1 MKKSLALFLVLAL
14 VFSFAVGCGKKTEE
28 PAANTEETT
37 AAAAAENKEPSGL
50 LTVGIQEAS
59 GNFNPLYYSSAYDG
73 NVVNLVFDS
82 LVNRNFEG
90 EFEPNVAESWE
101 FTNENKSIVFKLKND
116 ITFSDGTPLTAH
128 DVVFTY
134 QVIADPSYAGR
145 YGSLVKDMV
154 GYDEYYAKET
164 DKFEGVVALD
174 DYTVQFN
181 FKEALRSNFENCTS
195 AILPKHYYGKDFTV
209 GNTASVE
216 AITSAPLGSG
226 AYVLDSFK
234 EKELVYL
241 KRSTTYNRPGYM
253 IAEIIFKFVDQT
265 TDIVELTS
273 GNVDLLGGMIEPK
286 KIAEARTAGFS
297 LNQYNR
303 SGYGYVKTNCEYGPT
318 ADKLVRQALFYGFN
332 TAEFVNSY
340 FYDKDTDQVLATT
353 QFHPFSQISWA
364 VTPEVLA
371 QLTDYTFNLD
381 KAKALLDEAGWK
393 VGASGF
399 REKNGEI
406 MTLNIA
412 AMPDHDILN
421 TLIPMWERDWGKG
434 LNIKLNVAYLEFNTI
449 LDYVIYN
456 SDANVK
462 NWSLFFLATTIPSPD
477 PHSIYN
483 EFHSAY
489 IGSGKDNTSRYNN
502 PEVDKLLDEGKAILD
517 IEQAK
522 PKYGEILKILS
533 DDAVMMPVYANIYFD
548 LYAPKLK
555 NFKTSSLYLWDAA
568 LKDAYIEE

>member
-1 MKKSLALFLVLAL
+1 MKKSLALLLVLAL
-14 VFSFAVGCGKKTEE
+14 VFSFAVGCGKQTDE
-28 PAANTEETT
+28 PAGATEETT
-37 AAAAAENKEPSGL
+37 AAAEASNEPSGL
-50 LTVGIQEAS
+50 LTVGITEAS

-73 NVVNLVFDS
+73 NVVDLVFDG
-82 LVNRNFEG
+82 LVSRNFDG
-90 EFEPNVAESWE
+90 EFEPNVADSWE
-101 FTNENKSIVFKLKND
+101 YTNDNKSIVFKLKQD
-116 ITFSDGTPLTAH
+116 IVFSDGTPLTAH

-134 QVIADPSYAGR
+134 LVLADPSYTGR
-145 YGSLVKDMV
+145 YGSAIKDMV
-154 GYDEYYAKET
+154 SYDEYYAKET

-181 FKEALRSNFENCTS
+181 FKEALRSNFDNCAY
-195 AILPKHYYGKDFTV
+195 AILPKHYYGKDFTP

-216 AITSAPLGSG
+216 AITSAPIGSG
-226 AYVLDSFK
+226 PYLVDSFK
-234 EKELVYL
+234 EKELVFL
-241 KRSTTYNRPGYM
+241 KRNPQYNRGGYM
-253 IAEIIFKFVDQT
+253 IAEIILKFVDMT

-286 KIAEARTAGFS
+286 KISEARTNGFS
-297 LNQYNR
+297 INQYNR
-303 SGYGYVKTNCEYGPT
+303 SGYGYVKTNHEFGPT
-318 ADKLVRQALFYGFN
+318 SEKLVRQALFYGFN

-399 REKNGEI
+399 REKNGEV

-477 PHSIYN
+477 PHSIYS
-483 EFHSAY
+483 EFHSDY
-489 IGSGKDNTSRYNN
+489 VGSGKDNTSRYKNA
-502 PEVDKLLDEGKAILD
+502 EVDKLLDEAKAILD

-533 DDAVMMPVYANIYFD
+533 DDAVLMPVYANIYFD
-548 LYAPKLK
+548 LYAPKLQ
-555 NFKTSSLYLWDAA
+555 NFKTSSLYPWTAA
-568 LKDAYIEE
+568 LKDAKIVE